1 MTRSLCVLPAAL
13 MLALACAF
21 SAPAAGKGPVDLRSM
36 SRTMAFAAVYDM
48 QVNPAT
54 YVGRLV
60 RMNGSFATFEVR
72 PGEKKGTACIIKDA
86 AACCAA
92 GLEFSLAEKPKKLP
106 REDSAI
112 AVEGVFTVE
121 KKPAWSSPS
130 SKTRASCRDNRRT
143 APYSAGPFVLY

>member
-1 MTRSLCVLPAAL
+1 MTRSLRVLPAAL
-13 MLALACAF
+13 TLALACAF
-21 SAPAAGKGPVDLRSM
+21 SAPAAGKGPVDLRTM

-48 QVNPAT
+48 QVNPGT
-54 YVGRLV
+54 YIGRLV

-106 REDSAI
+106 WEDSAI

-121 KKPAWSSPS
+121 KE
-130 SKTRASCRDNRRT
+130 
-143 APYSAGPFVLY
+143 AGLEFAVLKNARFLPQ

>member
-1 MTRSLCVLPAAL
+1 MTRLLRVLPAAL

-48 QVNPAT
+48 QVNPGT

-72 PGEKKGTACIIKDA
+72 PGEKKAPPASSRTLPPA
-86 AACCAA
+86 A
-92 GLEFSLAEKPKKLP
+92 PP
-106 REDSAI
+106 D
-112 AVEGVFTVE
+112 
-121 KKPAWSSPS
+121 WSSASLKSRRS
-130 SKTRASCRDNRRT
+130 SRGKT
-143 APYSAGPFVLY
+143 APSPSKASSP

>member
-1 MTRSLCVLPAAL
+1 MTRSLRVLPAAL
-13 MLALACAF
+13 MFALACAF

-48 QVNPAT
+48 QVNPGT

-72 PGEKKGTACIIKDA
+72 PGEIKGTACIIKDA

-92 GLEFSLAEKPKKLP
+92 GLEFAVLKNARFLP
-106 REDSAI
+106 R
-112 AVEGVFTVE
+112 
-121 KKPAWSSPS
+121 
-130 SKTRASCRDNRRT
+130 
-143 APYSAGPFVLY
+143 